1 MKTLVVFV
9 ETTVA
14 GIIVLVA
21 AHLFGIETSRSFY
34 TGVAVGAAIGFA
46 VRMFAE
52 RYEHR

>member
-1 MKTLVVFV
+1 MKALVVLL

-14 GIIVLVA
+14 VIIVLVA

-34 TGVAVGAAIGFA
+34 AGVAVGAVIGFV